1 MAIGNPITLTD
12 NVASKQIT
20 IVATADQTSF
30 APSGGYRINQLG
42 VYRNGVRLV
51 DGRDF
56 TARDGATV
64 TLVEGASASDVVEFQ
79 IFDDFKVA
87 DAINAH
93 EDSQTVNGDL
103 TVSGNFTGSGTS
115 ITGETFYGD
124 GSGLTGIT
132 TGVSINASGG
142 ANERV
147 VLTNATSGTATTMA
161 TSGSLY
167 WNNNTSTLYAT
178 NVNVSGTMT
187 TEDTQN
193 VDSTGIVTAGLGFRA
208 TKGGLVI
215 TAGVSTFTPYPAI
228 DANEEVQ
235 VGASIQLGKAGI
247 VTALGLDISTGGV
260 DIDGLTNLDETIVAG
275 VSTFS
280 AKSVFNTAYP
290 SIDADNEIQV
300 GTAIQLG
307 KAGVVTATTFV
318 GNVTGNVTGDINATT
333 FDTTTSGAVVTG
345 IITASGGADLNGY
358 KVEEG
363 VYDTTALNGEF
374 DFELENGH
382 VQTHTG
388 STAGTYF
395 PDFRVSSG
403 VSLAS
408 VMGTG
413 DVVSCTLIVAASNT
427 GHYCTAGVKIDNSTS
442 NVTVEWIGSSAAS
455 AGKGAGY
462 DVYGFTIQKTAATP
476 AYLVIINAT
485 DAG

>member
-1 MAIGNPITLTD
+1 MAIGNPISLTD
-12 NVASKQIT
+12 NVASKSVT
-20 IVATADQTSF
+20 IVATAGQTSF
-30 APSGGYRINQLG
+30 SPSGGYRINELA

-64 TLVEGASASDVVEFQ
+64 SLASACVVDDVVEFQ
-79 IFDDFKVA
+79 IFDDFKVSG
-87 DAINAH
+87 AINAN
-93 EDSQTVNGDL
+93 DSDQTINGNL
-103 TVSGNFTGSGTS
+103 NVVGVVSATSFTGV
-115 ITGETFYGD
+115 
-124 GSGLTGIT
+124 T

-318 GNVTGNVTGDINATT
+318 GDINATT

-427 GHYCTAGVKIDNSTS
+427 AHYCTTGIKIDNSTS
-442 NVTVEWIGSSAAS
+442 NLTIEWIGSAAPT
-455 AGKGAGY
+455 AGKGAGF
-462 DVYGFTIQKTAATP
+462 DVYAFTIQKTAATP
-476 AYLVIINAT
+476 AYLIIVNAT